1 MSTDK
6 KIEKVG
12 PYTLHEKLG
21 SGGMGAVY
29 LGRHRETNRVAAVK
43 ILASSLAQEEGFVER
58 FNREIESL
66 KRVKNPHIVELYD
79 HGVDEGTYY
88 YAMEYVPGETLTSVI
103 RRERRLPWEQVID
116 IGIQVCQALKAAHDA
131 GVVHRDLKPS
141 NLLLT
146 PEGEVKL
153 ADFGV
158 AQLFASQRLTVT
170 GGIVGTAEYMS
181 PEQAQGHRATK
192 KSDLYSLGAVLYV
205 LLTGR
210 APFSGSTTV
219 EVLQKHRYGRFDPP
233 RLIVPDI
240 PHWLDEAI
248 CQLLEKDPAKRP
260 PDAFVVARMLDQI
273 RKKVELVGSEET
285 AALRPDGSAPTR
297 VEQQSGPGPATMM
310 KHLVRSE
317 LNQSSETWWARFGDS
332 IITQITL
339 LFLIVMGGI
348 WWFQKSD
355 LTDDQKFDR
364 GVKLMKTDNLE
375 QWEEARIMY
384 FLPLLQSDRETW
396 EPRIRQYLTKIDL
409 EKIKRRPA
417 LAKRRQKADS
427 DPERFFNM
435 ARDLRA
441 RGDFVQSEQLLSA
454 LVTLMGQESPE
465 DPNLYDLASSLL
477 KQWQAES
484 AERSK
489 DVAWVEKLLKKAED
503 ALTKPGEDR
512 AAARATCDS
521 ILSLYGNDPVM
532 QKQIEAARKLRGEL
546 K

>member
-29 LGRHRETNRVAAVK
+29 LGRHRETHRVAAVK

-79 HGVDEGTYY
+79 SGVDEGTYY
-88 YAMEYVPGETLTSVI
+88 YAMEYVAGETLTSVI
-103 RRERRLPWEQVID
+103 KRERRLPWDRVID
-116 IGIQVCQALKAAHDA
+116 IGIQICQALKAAHDA

-158 AQLFASQRLTVT
+158 AQIFASQRLTVT

-219 EVLQKHRYGRFDPP
+219 EVLQKHRYARFDPP

-240 PHWLDEAI
+240 PHWLDDAI
-248 CQLLEKDPAKRP
+248 CQLLEKDPDKRP
-260 PDAFVVARMLDQI
+260 PDAFVVSRMLDQI
-273 RKKVELVGSEET
+273 RRKVELVGSETT
-285 AALRPDGSAPTR
+285 AELRPDGSAPTR

-310 KHLVRSE
+310 KHLVRAE
-317 LNQSSETWWARFGDS
+317 LNQSSETLWAKVSNS

-339 LFLIVMGGI
+339 LFLIVMGGV
-348 WWFQKSD
+348 WWFQKIDISD
-355 LTDDQKFDR
+355 DEKFDR
-364 GVKLMKTDNLE
+364 GVKLMKTDSMD

-384 FLPLLQSDRETW
+384 FLPLLQSDRDTW
-396 EPRIRQYLTKIDL
+396 EPRVRPYLNKI
-409 EKIKRRPA
+409 EVKKIVRKPK
-417 LAKRRQKADS
+417 LAAREQKPDS
-427 DPERFFNM
+427 DPQRFFNL

-441 RGDFVQSEQLLSA
+441 RGDLVQSEKLLSA
-454 LVTLMGQESPE
+454 LVVLMEQERPE
-465 DPNLYDLASSLL
+465 DPNLYELASSLL

-484 AERSK
+484 QDRSR
-489 DVAWVEKLLKKAED
+489 DVAWVEKLLQKAED
-503 ALTKPGEDR
+503 ALSKPAEDR
-512 AAARATCDS
+512 ASARATCDS
-521 ILSLYGNDPVM
+521 ILSLYEQDPALK
-532 QKQIEAARKLRGEL
+532 KQVDAARKLREQL

>member
-1 MSTDK
+1 M
-6 KIEKVG
+6 
-12 PYTLHEKLG
+12 
-21 SGGMGAVY
+21 
-29 LGRHRETNRVAAVK
+29 GRHVETHRVAAVK

-58 FNREIESL
+58 FHREIESL

-79 HGVDEGTYY
+79 FGVDNGTYY
-88 YAMEYVPGETLTSVI
+88 YAMEYVAGETLTSVI
-103 RRERRLPWEQVID
+103 KRERRLPWDRVID

-240 PHWLDEAI
+240 PHWLDDAI

-273 RKKVELVGSEET
+273 KRKVEVAGSETT
-285 AALRPDGSAPTR
+285 AEIRPDGSRPTR
-297 VEQQSGPGPATMM
+297 VEQVDTGPGPATLM
-310 KHLVRSE
+310 KHLVRDE
-317 LNQSSETWWARFGDS
+317 LERGNDS
-332 IITQITL
+332 WPAKIFNNTVMQITM
-339 LFLIVMGGI
+339 LFLVIMGGV
-348 WWFQKSD
+348 WWFQKIDLSSD
-355 LTDDQKFDR
+355 EKFDR
-364 GVKLMKTDNLE
+364 GVKLMKTNNME

-384 FLPLLQSDRETW
+384 FIPLLQADRETW
-396 EPRIRQYLTKIDL
+396 EPRVRPYLNKIEVQKIMKKPKLAARQL
-409 EKIKRRPA
+409 R
-417 LAKRRQKADS
+417 ADS
-427 DPERFFNM
+427 DPQRFFNL

-441 RGDFVQSEQLLSA
+441 RGDIAGSEKLLGA
-454 LVTLMGQESPE
+454 LVTLMEQERPE

-477 KQWQAES
+477 KQWQEES
-484 AERSK
+484 QDRTR
-489 DVAWVEKLLKKAED
+489 DTAWVEKLLKKSED
-503 ALTKPGEDR
+503 AVTKSEEEKS
-512 AAARATCDS
+512 AARGACEAIVT
-521 ILSLYGNDPVM
+521 LYAGDPTM
-532 QKQIEAARKLRGEL
+532 QSQVERARALKAKL